1 MMGRRCLI
9 NDCTGFKAPAPC
21 CLDCDQ
27 RDQCPDRCH
36 KKESVFCI
44 GVLEYDSKGIP
55 AEIPG
60 SEA

>member
-1 MMGRRCLI
+1 MRMCLI

-44 GVLEYDSKGIP
+44 GVIEDDTDKNRTIK
-55 AEIPG
+55 E
-60 SEA
+60 